1 VGDGLSFAEV
11 GRFVPGDRPRAINW
25 PVSLRMQSLHA
36 NRFHPDHQADVVLL
50 IDTFAVVGERPHS
63 SLDHVLRAAAGLAAA
78 CLARHDRVGV
88 LEYGGIARSVR
99 LGSGQRH
106 ARRLLAALAR
116 AAPVRT
122 ELVQDLRLL
131 PERILPRRA
140 MVIALTPLADDRIVT
155 GLCGLAE
162 RGQDVVVLALDT
174 ESLSLPL
181 LRRRERRPLVTRL
194 WALERD
200 ERLRALRRQGVRAV
214 GWHPDRPLEAAL
226 AMLRVPG
233 FWRGAGSWAA

>member
-1 VGDGLSFAEV
+1 
-11 GRFVPGDRPRAINW
+11 
-25 PVSLRMQSLHA
+25 MQSLHA
-36 NRFHPDHQADVVLL
+36 NRFHPDHQADVVLM
-50 IDTFAVVGERPHS
+50 IDTFVLVGERPHS
-63 SLDHVLRAAAGLAAA
+63 GLDHVLRAAAGLAAA
-78 CLARHDRVGV
+78 SLARHDRVGV

-99 LGSGQRH
+99 PGAGQRH

-116 AAPVRT
+116 TAAVRT

-140 MVIALTPLADDRIVT
+140 VVIALTPLADDRIVT

-162 RGQDVVVLALDT
+162 RGQDVVALVLDT

-181 LRRRERRPLVTRL
+181 LRRRERRPLVRRL
-194 WALERD
+194 WVLERD
-200 ERLRALRRQGVRAV
+200 ERLRALRRRGVRSV